1 MNQIRQISIPDAY
14 NAGISNYQNGALKK
28 ALLIF
33 SKIIKADPNHASSHH
48 MLGVI
53 AANTNQYEAASK
65 AMSEA
70 VRLQPNNPEFLS
82 NFVEVLRKVNKSE
95 EAIEIG
101 KRAVKANPNKANAHS
116 NLGLAFYDC
125 EDLIEAEASQRRA
138 IALNPDYDHAL
149 NNLGSIAFDNEEYDE
164 AIKYYRAALNVNP
177 SSIEFSNNLI
187 IALIQNE
194 NLSDAREIVNSA
206 IKLQPNNSKLQNNIG
221 KLALLENDLDAAEVA
236 FRSSISSSDDE
247 PDAYLGLSKVMYK
260 KGQPQLSLI
269 EAEKAL
275 RLKPESALAHYQIG
289 KAQADLGDIE
299 AGFLHYEK
307 SIKIKP
313 DMYASKMEIGHLHM
327 EQGDFDK
334 ARTIFQEVSEASS
347 EVINAHCALARLDK
361 MTPENPAFL
370 ALEAELPN
378 VDEFNPEKA
387 IGFHY
392 AIGKAY
398 EDLKQ
403 YENAFNH
410 FEKGANKKR
419 GIIKYD
425 ADALDKSTD
434 EMIKSFDKEM
444 ILKLRKSAVLSDQSI
459 FVVGMPRSGTT
470 LTESILDS
478 HTRIMG
484 AGELHQLRS
493 LFMKGHNLDILDKS
507 LNDDTVEITRKI
519 ESYLN
524 YTKELAQDTPHVVD
538 KMPANFQLIG
548 LIHALMPNAKIIH
561 IARNPFDT
569 CLSNF
574 TRLFGRSQ
582 LHSYDQIELG
592 RFFNNYV
599 RLMNHWKNLLPD
611 GSFHTV
617 HYENLVDDIDVE
629 ARKII
634 SFCGLEWDENCLEF
648 YNSKRRVR
656 TASVSQVRK
665 PLYNS
670 SKEKWKVY
678 ENQLQ
683 PLVSTIGNNRIKF

>member
-14 NAGISNYQNGALKK
+14 NAGMSDYQNGALKK

-33 SKIIKADPNHASSHH
+33 SKIIKADPTHAHSHH

-70 VRLQPNNPEFLS
+70 IRLQPNNPEFLS
-82 NFVEVLRKVNKSE
+82 NFVEVLRKVNKPE
-95 EAIEIG
+95 KAIEIG
-101 KRAVKANPNKANAHS
+101 KRAVKANPSKASAHS

-138 IALNPDYDHAL
+138 ISLNPDYDPAL
-149 NNLGSIAFDNEEYDE
+149 NNLGSIAFDNEEYEE
-164 AIKYYRAALNVNP
+164 AIKFYRAALNVNP
-177 SSIEFSNNLI
+177 SSMEFSNNLI

-194 NLSDAREIVNSA
+194 NLSDAREIANSA
-206 IKLQPNNSKLQNNIG
+206 IKLQPNDPKLQNNIG
-221 KLALLENDLDAAEVA
+221 KIALLDNDLDAAEVA
-236 FRSSISSSDDE
+236 FRNSISTSEDE

-275 RLKPESALAHYQIG
+275 RIKPESALAHYQIG
-289 KAQADLGDIE
+289 KAKADLGDIE
-299 AGFLHYEK
+299 SGFIHYGK
-307 SIKIKP
+307 SIEIKP

-334 ARTIFQEVSEASS
+334 ARTIFQEVSEISS
-347 EVINAHCALARLDK
+347 EIINAHCALVRLDK
-361 MTPENPAFL
+361 MTADNPAFL

-378 VDEFNPEKA
+378 VDEFNSEKA

-398 EDLKQ
+398 DDLKQ
-403 YENAFNH
+403 YENAFKH

-478 HTRIMG
+478 HPKIMG

-493 LFMKGHNLDILDKS
+493 LFMKGHNLDILNKS
-507 LNDDTVEITRKI
+507 FNHDTVEITRKI

-524 YTKELAQDTPHVVD
+524 YTKELAQDMSHVVD

-548 LIHALMPNAKIIH
+548 LVHALMPNAKIIH

-582 LHSYDQIELG
+582 LHSYDQVELG

-599 RLMNHWKNLLPD
+599 RLMNHWKALLPE

-617 HYENLVDDIDVE
+617 HYENLVDDIDIE

-648 YNSKRRVR
+648 YRSKRRVR

-665 PLYNS
+665 PLYNT

-678 ENQLQ
+678 EEQLQ